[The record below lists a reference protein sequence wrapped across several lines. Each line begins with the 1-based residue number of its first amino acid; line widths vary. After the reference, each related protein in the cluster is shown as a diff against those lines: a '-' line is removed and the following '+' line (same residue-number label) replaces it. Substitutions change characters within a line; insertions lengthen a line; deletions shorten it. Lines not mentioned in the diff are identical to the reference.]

1 MADTASLV
9 ARVKT
14 EGVEAADRQLESF
27 ASSANTAT
35 AATNKLTPAVS
46 QMDKAASKA
55 ASGGLSK
62 TRSVAQQAGY
72 QLQDFVV
79 QVQSGTSALVALGQ
93 QGSQIAGAFG
103 PTGAIVGAVIAL
115 GTAIAGVALASRNA
129 ERDIRALEAAASR
142 IFDLRV
148 STLVDINDATRDFAS
163 AERLASYK
171 ALGESIL
178 DLTTKYENQRLE
190 TEQLRKK
197 SQEALDAMGDIGGF
211 FGPTQEEASAKL
223 REAQQRLNESIQE
236 EASIRSQLNGIR
248 AKQDELLKAEAE
260 AKLQVEKAT
269 TKAAKAAE
277 SAAKRQEK
285 QQQADARR
293 FELQKQQAQAYIEQ
307 LQRDND
313 DELTL
318 VEKQEQDKLAIIADY
333 RQRSL
338 ITDQEYEAS
347 RNEIAR
353 TARDERLSILEEEA
367 RSQSELQISIADAA
381 ARAEEEKTQRV
392 ATTIDAL
399 NSIYTTFGGNMSRTY
414 KAMFA
419 ASKIYAQKDAIVQ
432 QAGALAKAW
441 NSAPFPANLGAVGS
455 TLLGTAP
462 LLATIAT
469 TTFSAREQGG
479 ETMAGRAY
487 NMAEKGKA
495 EVIVPSSNSRVRTA
509 QQMRQ
514 IMGESGNS
522 KPSSISII
530 NQTTGRVDQV
540 DQQYDNDNNLI
551 LTIRE
556 VVANDLADSNSRISK
571 TRTQTR
577 NMAGFA

>member
-46 QMDKAASKA
+46 QMDKAASNA

-62 TRSVAQQAGY
+62 TRSIAQQAGF

-79 QVQSGTSALVALGQ
+79 QVQGGTSALVALGQ

-129 ERDIRALEAAASR
+129 ERDIKALEAAASR

-197 SQEALDAMGDIGGF
+197 SQEALDAMSDIGGF
-211 FGPTQEEASAKL
+211 FGPTQEEASARL

-236 EASIRSQLNGIR
+236 EARIRSQVNGIQ

-260 AKLQVEKAT
+260 SKLQVEKAT
-269 TKAAKAAE
+269 TKAAKAVE
-277 SAAKRQEK
+277 SAAKRQSQK
-285 QQQADARR
+285 AR
-293 FELQKQQAQAYIEQ
+293 E
-307 LQRDND
+307 
-313 DELTL
+313 
-318 VEKQEQDKLAIIADY
+318 
-333 RQRSL
+333 
-338 ITDQEYEAS
+338 
-347 RNEIAR
+347 
-353 TARDERLSILEEEA
+353 
-367 RSQSELQISIADAA
+367 AA
-381 ARAEEEKTQRV
+381 AGRR
-392 ATTIDAL
+392 
-399 NSIYTTFGGNMSRTY
+399 
-414 KAMFA
+414 
-419 ASKIYAQKDAIVQ
+419 
-432 QAGALAKAW
+432 QA
-441 NSAPFPANLGAVGS
+441 V
-455 TLLGTAP
+455 
-462 LLATIAT
+462 
-469 TTFSAREQGG
+469 
-479 ETMAGRAY
+479 
-487 NMAEKGKA
+487 
-495 EVIVPSSNSRVRTA
+495 
-509 QQMRQ
+509 
-514 IMGESGNS
+514 
-522 KPSSISII
+522 
-530 NQTTGRVDQV
+530 
-540 DQQYDNDNNLI
+540 
-551 LTIRE
+551 
-556 VVANDLADSNSRISK
+556 
-571 TRTQTR
+571 
-577 NMAGFA
+577 